1 MKKILFYINTLENG
15 GAERAIC
22 NTASYFAEH
31 DWKVILLTSYRV
43 EKEYTYS
50 DKIQRVIIEQTRT
63 NDSAIRRNLN
73 RIKAIRKICKD
84 YKIDI
89 KREGMNPEIS
99 GKLEQNNNKWCITI
113 NSKHSVNRQ
122 RYTLAHEFAHY
133 CLHRNAKSSFEDTAF
148 FRKEENK
155 TAMEYEANQFA
166 AELLM
171 PERDIKDA
179 ISNDIVSLKDL
190 ANLFGVSLI
199 AMRTRLT
206 ALGYKL
212 VDDEE

>member
-1 MKKILFYINTLENG
+1 MGIRGVRKKGLSPIKLNVDSILSFAIDHGFTKDKELDIENL
-15 GAERAIC
+15 I
-22 NTASYFAEH
+22 
-31 DWKVILLTSYRV
+31 
-43 EKEYTYS
+43 
-50 DKIQRVIIEQTRT
+50 
-63 NDSAIRRNLN
+63 
-73 RIKAIRKICKD
+73 KD

-155 TAMEYEANQFA
+155 TAMEY
-166 AELLM
+166 
-171 PERDIKDA
+171 
-179 ISNDIVSLKDL
+179 
-190 ANLFGVSLI
+190 
-199 AMRTRLT
+199 
-206 ALGYKL
+206 
-212 VDDEE
+212 